1 MYRLIKQRKKK
12 KNLIIL
18 LRYRLLYCVENHYIR
33 VIRISL
39 HTINNYTSN
48 FKKYMIDYLYKCK
61 YFKIF
66 FFYKFVIIFYISQ
79 KISRNNTKNLCN
91 DQYLLLKNSIK
102 TFLNYF
108 INVNRYK
115 YKQIYESHIYDDF
128 FFSSVHYYTS
138 YNFIF
143 SDKSVFKKNFFLQK
157 CFLVEHYL
165 KVFYILF
172 NVRSI
177 IRMYIYK

>member
-128 FFSSVHYYTS
+128 FFLLCIIHL
-138 YNFIF
+138 IILF
-143 SDKSVFKKNFFLQK
+143 SRI
-157 CFLVEHYL
+157 
-165 KVFYILF
+165 KVFLRKIFFYK
-172 NVRSI
+172 NVFSWNTT
-177 IRMYIYK
+177 